1 MNTVGKILVVF
12 VTATSLGFLAFV
24 SALCYGGPDW
34 LGEMRSPEL
43 QNEFVFTTERGEKVL
58 YSVKYRRTD
67 ASLGDKTP
75 VMAEVVLRARK
86 RLEEE
91 SNKKLQE
98 LSPIPQQEQDR
109 LKGIVDLIP
118 VDKAG
123 VETREKNFNARIVQ
137 LWDQIQAIGNEFA
150 TLTLQTQDV
159 LRVGEERRGE
169 VYRLANLLELLR
181 TDMFAAIVQQRGLQD
196 ELVRLEENKRRL
208 DRRQNQLKQQLDNGY
223 SDDY

>member
-24 SALCYGGPDW
+24 AALRNGGPDW

-43 QNEFVFTTERGEKVL
+43 QKEFVFTTEPGEKVT
-58 YSVKYRRTD
+58 YSVKYRRSD

-91 SNKKLQE
+91 ANKKFQE

-109 LKGIVDLIP
+109 LKAMVELIP

-123 VETREKNFNARIVQ
+123 VETREKNFNARIQQ
-137 LWDQIQAIGNEFA
+137 LWDEIQVIGNEFA
-150 TLTLQTQDV
+150 ALTIQSQDV
-159 LRVGEERRGE
+159 LRVAEERRGE
-169 VYRLANLLELLR
+169 VYRLANQLELLR
-181 TDMFAAIVQQRGLQD
+181 TDQFAAVVQQRVLQD

-208 DRRQNQLKQQLDNGY
+208 DRRQNQLKQQLNDGY
-223 SDDY
+223 

>member
-24 SALCYGGPDW
+24 AALRNGGPDW

-43 QNEFVFTTERGEKVL
+43 QKEFVFTTEPGEKVT
-58 YSVKYRRTD
+58 YSVKYRRSD

-91 SNKKLQE
+91 ANKKFQE

-109 LKGIVDLIP
+109 LKAMVDLIP
-118 VDKAG
+118 IDKAG
-123 VETREKNFNARIVQ
+123 VETREKNFNARIQQ
-137 LWDQIQAIGNEFA
+137 LWDEIQVVGNEFA
-150 TLTLQTQDV
+150 TLTIQSQDV
-159 LRVGEERRGE
+159 LRVAEERRGE
-169 VYRLANLLELLR
+169 VYRLANQLELLR
-181 TDMFAAIVQQRGLQD
+181 TDQFAAVVQQRVLQD

-208 DRRQNQLKQQLDNGY
+208 DRRQNQLKQQLNDGY
-223 SDDY
+223 